1 MFPLEKYRYVCYTQ
15 KDGVKVVIA
24 MSTYG
29 GKTVKG
35 VAKCNPHDSYDEAKG
50 KELAAARCNLKI
62 AELRYKNACNVLE
75 ETKFLLDEIIVL
87 YENYKEYKH
96 NSKKKLKE
104 AKKHLEKFDF

>member
-1 MFPLEKYRYVCYTQ
+1 MFPLEKYKYVCYTQ
-15 KDGVKVVIA
+15 KDGIKVIIA
-24 MSTYG
+24 MSTYA

-35 VAKCNPHDSYDEAKG
+35 MAKCHPSDTYDEEKG
-50 KELAAARCNLKI
+50 KKLAAARCNLKI
-62 AELRYKNACNVLE
+62 AELRYKNALNVLE